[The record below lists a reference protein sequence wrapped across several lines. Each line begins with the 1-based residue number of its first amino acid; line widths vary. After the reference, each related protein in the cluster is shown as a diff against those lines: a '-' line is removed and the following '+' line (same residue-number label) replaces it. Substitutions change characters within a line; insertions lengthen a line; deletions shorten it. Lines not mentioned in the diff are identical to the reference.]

1 MAPKWV
7 IHNVERGKEFK
18 GHGPILGQ
26 GANMSILTV
35 EERELLKKATT
46 LIEELLETLEVIQ
59 DEELVRDLRI
69 ALKEAKEGKTKPLK
83 ELIRELG
90 LEGKI

>member
-1 MAPKWV
+1 
-7 IHNVERGKEFK
+7 
-18 GHGPILGQ
+18 
-26 GANMSILTV
+26 MSILTV

-69 ALKEAKEGKTKPLK
+69 ALKEAEEGKTKPLK